1 MSVVCMVIGR
11 KISIQHIRRIYKHYN
26 CTYITSHTFCVIF
39 GRVIDG
45 SIIDVGDDDESTPP
59 PSLLSSSAATGL
71 TPVVYVVIPAAMD
84 CITKSLRR

>member
-1 MSVVCMVIGR
+1 M
-11 KISIQHIRRIYKHYN
+11 
-26 CTYITSHTFCVIF
+26 

-71 TPVVYVVIPAAMD
+71 TPVVYVVIPAAID